1 MNANELQIAQNERI
15 KDLSQVLT
23 AYRSIERKSKR
34 VLVAII
40 VIAAIALYWILT
52 DLLGGLWGYILTIAF
67 LMAGISCAIKL
78 DISFANASK
87 SDGQLAY
94 RACVAMDAL
103 IQIKEGTY
111 ATSGVH
117 IITVGQ
123 GKHLP
128 LYERFTLLYPEF
140 RSKHLKKLSKIETTY
155 EDMK

>member
-1 MNANELQIAQNERI
+1 MLFNTM
-15 KDLSQVLT
+15 LSAGSVLP
-23 AYRSIERKSKR
+23 
-34 VLVAII
+34 VII
-40 VIAAIALYWILT
+40 VIALYWFLS
-52 DLLGGLWGYILTIAF
+52 DFLGGVWGYILTFAII
-67 LMAGISCAIKL
+67 GIGLFCIETL
-78 DISFANASK
+78 NISFANTPI
-87 SDGQLAY
+87 SDGKLAY

-140 RSKHLKKLSKIETTY
+140 RSKHLQKLSKIETTY